1 MPVLL
6 SQYFTFFS
14 VPLPCPVAASKAPH
28 KLRGPENR
36 EEAVKRR
43 AWKALS
49 KAEDKPGK
57 LNKELKR
64 YISFY

>member
-1 MPVLL
+1 
-6 SQYFTFFS
+6 